1 MIFRADMISAIL
13 EGRKTQTRRP
23 VKQGDS
29 LEPFTADWCEVRDLN
44 GRTRWNEG
52 RRYSICPGRGKPR
65 VGLIRI
71 FRITRERLDQITDG
85 NARAEGF
92 ACREEFLSRWQ
103 ELYPASNLSEDVWVL
118 EFDQR

>member
-1 MIFRADMISAIL
+1 MIFQADMISAIL

-23 VKQGDS
+23 VKRGDS
-29 LEPFTADWCEVRDLN
+29 LGPFTAGRCEVRDLN
-44 GRTRWNEG
+44 GRTRWTEG

-71 FRITRERLDQITDG
+71 LRITRERLDQITDG

-92 ACREEFLSRWQ
+92 ACREEFLSRWR
-103 ELYPASNLSEDVWVL
+103 ELYPGSDLSEDVWVL